1 MKKFKMSSFAKK
13 FNNIKQA
20 AERIVNIRLAYKD
33 NSSTAN
39 SCVACGCCNKNK
51 NLLKYIMR

>member
-39 SCVACGCCNKNK
+39 SCVKIHHEVSSNEMCN
-51 NLLKYIMR
+51 